1 MASRGFVFRLQVIT
15 GVIGLLI
22 VAGVAAWLLR
32 SPNGAPTGAGSGWP
46 TGSMEPSSGTVP
58 FTADRAATINADI
71 ATGDRVRFADAVV
84 VGPGV
89 AVSDAVLRD
98 IANTGPWQ
106 FDLAT
111 LRYLGDDVASVSVR
125 ATGRQSASWQAYLL
139 FDSGLWKVAV
149 TEQEQG

>member
-1 MASRGFVFRLQVIT
+1 
-15 GVIGLLI
+15 
-22 VAGVAAWLLR
+22 
-32 SPNGAPTGAGSGWP
+32 
-46 TGSMEPSSGTVP
+46 MEPSSGTVP

-71 ATGDRVRFADAVV
+71 ATGDRVRFSDAVV

-98 IANTGPWQ
+98 VANTGPWQ
-106 FDLAT
+106 FDLTT
-111 LRYLGDDVASVSVR
+111 LRYLGDDLASISVR
-125 ATGRQSASWQAYLL
+125 TTGRQSASWQAFLL